1 MALLLISFN
10 FSHLQE
16 EMRGQSWTKSANCES
31 VPFPLI
37 SNPSKKF
44 QTVFLFA
51 RVLPPVRISDILDHI
66 GVVRAQKSPKNGYFV
81 DAESVRKSLEIF
93 NVTQMLH

>member
-16 EMRGQSWTKSANCES
+16 EMRGQSWTKSTNFES

-44 QTVFLFA
+44 RTVFLFA
-51 RVLPPVRISDILDHI
+51 RVLPPVRISDLWDHI
-66 GVVRAQKSPKNGYFV
+66 GAVRAQKPPKNGYFV